1 MTLGIVTF
9 GYILAFLFF
18 IAPSSQSISIPA
30 IFRNFYSKFLHSQLD
45 DRMPPHQLRRK
56 ILLLGSSTTQR
67 SFSVE
72 HHGWGAQLAHWY
84 SRTADVLNRGAGG
97 YNSRWT
103 RRYLKRSFAGEKPD
117 MTVVFIGNNDSIQD
131 NEPQHVPLTEYR
143 DNLIAILDFL
153 YQVNRNMM
161 VLMVTTSCVN
171 EETRPKHNNERRA
184 QYAQIV
190 RDVVANRWDLP
201 NPAPKYI
208 ALVDL
213 QANDACHI
221 GNDDLVDGMHFNRSG
236 NHKVFE
242 AIKTVINNQFPHFS
256 PDFVASSSVM
266 KSTKQAQK
274 RSRGDGLGDMT
285 ALKEEIGAV
294 SSSSLP
300 IPQPPLITRK
310 TSLDAADEPLK
321 PEEVIAGGGGQCKS
335 GAAQVQEEALQMT
348 VPYWSALV

>member
-1 MTLGIVTF
+1 MTIGLITF

-18 IAPSSQSISIPA
+18 IAPSSQSISIPE
-30 IFRNFYSKFLHSQLD
+30 IFRNFYSRFQHSQVND
-45 DRMPPHQLRRK
+45 TMPLPQLRRK

-117 MTVVFIGNNDSIQD
+117 MTILFIGNNDSIQD
-131 NEPQHVPLTEYR
+131 NEPQHAPLTEYR

-153 YQVNRNMM
+153 YQVNRNMI

-171 EETRPKHNNERRA
+171 EETRPKHNNERRS

-190 RDVVANRWDLP
+190 RDVVAKRWDLP
-201 NPAPKYI
+201 TPVPKHI

-236 NHKVFE
+236 NRKVFE
-242 AIKTVINNQFPHFS
+242 AIKTVINTQFPHFS
-256 PDFVASSSVM
+256 PDFVPTSSVM
-266 KSTKQAQK
+266 KATKQAHRK
-274 RSRGDGLGDMT
+274 TRGETSGDLSAIRDEIT
-285 ALKEEIGAV
+285 AVVPPPPG
-294 SSSSLP
+294 SL
-300 IPQPPLITRK
+300 TRK
-310 TSLDAADEPLK
+310 TSLDTATAAGPGEEPLLSK
-321 PEEVIAGGGGQCKS
+321 EGVAGKS
-335 GAAQVQEEALQMT
+335 GGVQSQESAPLQMT
-348 VPYWSALV
+348 VPYWSTLV